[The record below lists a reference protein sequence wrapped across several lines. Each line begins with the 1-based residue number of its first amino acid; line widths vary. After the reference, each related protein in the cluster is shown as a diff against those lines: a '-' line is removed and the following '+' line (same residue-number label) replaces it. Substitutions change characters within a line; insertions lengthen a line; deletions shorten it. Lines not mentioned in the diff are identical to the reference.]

1 MGDDPLQKIFSGL
14 PAAPGVGIGKL
25 YTYTPLPNSAYGEA
39 VEQFTSPTDEWQRFL
54 DARQKV
60 DDELAQLA
68 GMDNPLVADI
78 FLVHQEILHDRL
90 LTDGV
95 RAAID
100 RGTSAATATQ
110 QVTSELVQLFQNL
123 SDDYFA
129 SRSVDIRDVG
139 QRLLAHLSGVSL
151 ARQLAA
157 LPTGTILLAEDL
169 TPFDATHL
177 SPENVVGIAL
187 AGSTP
192 TAHTAI
198 LARSLGI
205 PLICSVGTAVLH
217 LPPGQAAVV
226 DGLQGR
232 LVVEPNRYLLE
243 SYTQTRQ
250 RLLAFRITAES
261 HSQEAAVTLDG
272 RQVLVHAN
280 VNSQEDMLQIAS
292 SGADGIGLLRTEYLF
307 QERTKPPSIAEQIEA
322 YRLIRSQAP
331 GEILTVRLLDIGG
344 DKPVRYLPQITESNP
359 FLGVRGIR
367 LLLQHPELLRD
378 QLQALVTLSQD
389 DGFTGVVRIL
399 VPMVSKI
406 VEVYQVLAMLEGI
419 PGYHEQRQSG
429 GRLQVGVMIEV
440 PAAAL
445 MADRLA
451 PLVDF
456 FSIGTNDLAQYT
468 MAADRV
474 NSAVASL
481 ASPLDPAVLCLIG
494 MTCQAG
500 QMADIPISICGEM
513 AGDPSVFP
521 LLFGLGLTEVS
532 VVAPAVALVKDS
544 VRQTDGDAA
553 RRLAER
559 ALQANRAQDVHRL
572 LHQA

>member
-1 MGDDPLQKIFSGL
+1 M
-14 PAAPGVGIGKL
+14 GIGRL
-25 YTYTPLPNSAYGEA
+25 YTYTPLPHPTQPRD
-39 VEQFTSPTDEWQRFL
+39 VEPSTSPAQEWQRYL

-68 GMDNPLVADI
+68 KIDNSLVADI
-78 FLVHQEILHDRL
+78 FRVHQEILHDRL
-90 LTDGV
+90 LTDAV

-100 RGTSAATATQ
+100 RGISAATATQ
-110 QVTSELVQLFQNL
+110 QASSDLVQMFQNL

-129 SRSVDIRDVG
+129 SRAVDIRDVG
-139 QRLLAHLSGVSL
+139 QRLLAHLNGVSL

-157 LPTGTILLAEDL
+157 LPPNTVLLAEDL

-177 SPENVVGIAL
+177 SSDSVAGIVL
-187 AGSTP
+187 AGSAP

-205 PLICSVGTAVLH
+205 PLICGVGSAILH
-217 LPPGQAAVV
+217 LPPGQLAIV

-232 LVVEPNRYLLE
+232 LIVEPDEELLE
-243 SYTQTRQ
+243 SYVQTRQ

-261 HSQEAAVTLDG
+261 HSHEAATTLDG
-272 RQVLVHAN
+272 RRVLVHVN
-280 VNSQEDMLQIAS
+280 INSQEDMLQIAS

-307 QERTKPPSIAEQIEA
+307 QERTTPPAVEEQIEA
-322 YRLIRSQAP
+322 YRLISQQMP

-344 DKPVRYLPQITESNP
+344 DKPVRYLPQMTESNP

-378 QLQALVTLSQD
+378 QLQALVSLSLESS
-389 DGFTGVVRIL
+389 FTGVVRIL

-406 VEVYQVLAMLEGI
+406 VEVYRVLEVLDSI
-419 PGYHEQRQSG
+419 PGYREEHRRE
-429 GRLQVGVMIEV
+429 GRLQVGLMIEV

-445 MADRLA
+445 LADRVA

-468 MAADRV
+468 LAADRV

-481 ASPLDPAVLCLIG
+481 ASPLDPSVLRLIA

-500 QMADIPISICGEM
+500 NVAEIPISICGEM
-513 AGDPSVFP
+513 AGDPSIFP
-521 LLFGLGLTEVS
+521 LLFGLGVTEVS
-532 VVAPAVALVKDS
+532 VVAPAVPLVKEA

-553 RRLAER
+553 RRLAAN
-559 ALQANRAQDVHRL
+559 ALRTSRAQEVHRL
-572 LHQA
+572 LHPE